1 MSPWGVTHAPGKP
14 ETLMVLPDN
23 ETQQAGSLLP
33 LVSTTGIA
41 LVGAAFGLVA
51 NGIGGGTLLFA
62 LVLAGSGLAA
72 GIAQRRRFAAGLAA
86 ATGRAEQSGRARGE
100 AEAGRY
106 LASLHEVCTAVL
118 PRWKRHIDIS
128 RQQTENAVTGLA
140 REFHEISGKLECA
153 VAASRST
160 AGSLAGG
167 DAGMTGTIGAV
178 REELLAL
185 VGSLRQVLDA
195 KVAMLAEIRNL
206 AAFTDELKRMAVD
219 VASIA
224 GQTNLL
230 ALNAAIEAARAGEQG
245 RGFAVVADEVR
256 KLSTQS
262 GETGKQI
269 SRKVETVAAAIGSTL
284 ACADQLSAKDDE
296 VVAGAETTIQ
306 RVIARFNDSAGTLV
320 RTAGQLEQESS
331 GVREQ
336 VSRVLVDLQ
345 FQDRVSQ
352 ILTQIE
358 QDIARLDVRLGEDR
372 QVLPGG
378 SLPQPIDSG
387 GWLKHSESGY
397 TTLEHPDAGGRG
409 AAAPAGAT
417 DITFF

>member
-1 MSPWGVTHAPGKP
+1 MRAWGATHAPSKP
-14 ETLMVLPDN
+14 ESLMDLPDN

-33 LVSTTGIA
+33 VVSTTTIA
-41 LVGAAFGLVA
+41 LAGAAFGLVA
-51 NGIGGGTLLFA
+51 NGIGGWTLLFA
-62 LVLAGSGLAA
+62 LMLTGIGLAA
-72 GIAQRRRFAAGLAA
+72 GIALRRRFAAGLAA
-86 ATGRAEQSGRARGE
+86 ATGRAERSGRARGE

-106 LASLHEVCTAVL
+106 LASLHDVCTAVL

-140 REFHEISGKLECA
+140 REFHEISGKLESA

-160 AGSLAGG
+160 AGSLTGG
-167 DAGMTGTIGAV
+167 DAGMTGTIGTV

-195 KVAMLAEIRNL
+195 KVAMLTEIRSL

-269 SRKVETVAAAIGSTL
+269 SQKVEMVATAIGSTL

-296 VVAGAETTIQ
+296 VVAGAEAVIQ
-306 RVIARFNDSAGTLV
+306 RVIGRINDSVGTLV

-331 GVREQ
+331 GVHEQ
-336 VSRVLVDLQ
+336 VSQVLVDLQ

-352 ILTQIE
+352 ILARIE
-358 QDIARLDVRLGEDR
+358 HDIARLDVRLGEDR
-372 QVLPGG
+372 QVLSGG
-378 SLPQPIDSG
+378 ILPQPIDSD
-387 GWLKHSESGY
+387 GWLKQFESGY
-397 TTLEHPDAGGRG
+397 TTLEQHDAGGRG
-409 AAAPAGAT
+409 AVATAGASE
-417 DITFF
+417 ITFF